1 MNARSWPICESTG
14 WLEKRLMLN
23 MIEVIMGFDNKWN
36 LLKKVVNGFLFLLV
50 YYLFVCYILQIIY
63 KFVLF
68 VNITLLNKPNH
79 IYFVYCL

>member
-1 MNARSWPICESTG
+1 MMNARSWPICESTG

-63 KFVLF
+63 FGTSGIAQSILVF
-68 VNITLLNKPNH
+68 SVEGDA
-79 IYFVYCL
+79 